1 MNQKLLG
8 AEIEPPGAGG
18 ERDLARQILEL
29 VRRRDHV
36 SFAQLQELPGFRDGR
51 GLAWTMAERPT
62 IVLWC
67 GLRTGAYRAL
77 ARLCDR
83 DVLVMEHVPV
93 LVYVADGALPDLP
106 VARTLRR
113 YKRPHWL
120 PVAFRRGPRFD
131 PPGPSIAERAKR

>member
-1 MNQKLLG
+1 
-8 AEIEPPGAGG
+8 
-18 ERDLARQILEL
+18 
-29 VRRRDHV
+29 
-36 SFAQLQELPGFRDGR
+36 
-51 GLAWTMAERPT
+51 
-62 IVLWC
+62 
-67 GLRTGAYRAL
+67 
-77 ARLCDR
+77 
-83 DVLVMEHVPV
+83 MEHVPV